1 MKKEW
6 KEATEEESKLPIE
19 YVEGDSIAY
28 VNYIKANW
36 DNTRMVVID
45 GKFRWIVQK
54 EDGSEVIVRP
64 SESK

>member
-19 YVEGDSIAY
+19 HIEGDSIAY

-54 EDGSEVIVRP
+54 EDGTEVIVRP